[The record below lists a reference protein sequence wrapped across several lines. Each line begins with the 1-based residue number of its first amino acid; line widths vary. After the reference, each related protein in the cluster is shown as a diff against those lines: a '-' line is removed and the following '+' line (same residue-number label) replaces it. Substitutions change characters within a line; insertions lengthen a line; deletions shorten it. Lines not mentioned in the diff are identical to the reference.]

1 MAKDLISGLI
11 LTPSHKEIFS
21 WVLPLLVVR
30 NCSKLSSYAISTKTT
45 EPNFRR
51 WQKKLILGPIL
62 ASLTQIWAAKFFFV
76 DFTSASI
83 YILFQAIIL
92 CNLKENLLTKL
103 AKMAKNLILGPTA
116 AQIWTPNFFFVS
128 FTCIRFKTLL
138 QDTTVWNF
146 KETNEP
152 NLKMAKKT

>member
-1 MAKDLISGLI
+1 MQFPQKLLNQISEDG
-11 LTPSHKEIFS
+11 K
-21 WVLPLLVVR
+21 
-30 NCSKLSSYAISTKTT
+30 KA
-45 EPNFRR
+45 NFRPDFG
-51 WQKKLILGPIL
+51 LFDPNLGC
-62 ASLTQIWAAKFFFV
+62 QIFFV

-128 FTCIRFKTLL
+128 FTCTRFKTLL
-138 QDTTVWNF
+138 QDTIVWNF

>member
-1 MAKDLISGLI
+1 MAKNLISGLI
-11 LTPSHKEIFS
+11 FTPSHKKTFL

-62 ASLTQIWAAKFFFV
+62 ASLTQIWAAKFFFL

-83 YILFQAIIL
+83 YIFPAIIL

-103 AKMAKNLILGPTA
+103 AKMVKNLNLGPIS
-116 AQIWTPNFFFVS
+116 AQIWTPNVFVVS
-128 FTCIRFKTLL
+128 FTSTRFKTLL
-138 QDTTVWNF
+138 HAINVCSF
-146 KETNEP
+146 KGN
-152 NLKMAKKT
+152 

>member
-1 MAKDLISGLI
+1 MA
-11 LTPSHKEIFS
+11 
-21 WVLPLLVVR
+21 
-30 NCSKLSSYAISTKTT
+30 
-45 EPNFRR
+45 
-51 WQKKLILGPIL
+51 KKLILGPIL

-128 FTCIRFKTLL
+128 FTCTRFKTLL
-138 QDTTVWNF
+138 QDTIVWNF

-152 NLKMAKKT
+152 NLKMAKKTLFQA